1 MENQNEKYGGKERV
15 IKLSN
20 YPKLRCPFKRKTYKV
35 NKDDWRKHGR
45 TLELRSPE
53 VRLVTPVIDPDFK
66 WVFDDPDTIAVEKLD
81 GTNVKLL
88 TEKGRLI
95 SLYNRKN
102 PIDPLNLFT
111 SKGRTAIIEGVF
123 RAIAKGYIDKDGEQ
137 CGEVIGKH
145 INRNIYGLDHCLW
158 YSFEKAIKHLSY
170 RSFHEHERSFTGW
183 SAWFSNYLVSRFASK
198 RGDAVMAEG
207 LVFYN
212 LKRKESKEIYQAKL
226 RRNMFD
232 WFYSDKIKIFHET
245 GE

>member
-1 MENQNEKYGGKERV
+1 M

-20 YPKLRCPFKRKTYKV
+20 YPKLVCPFIRKTYKV
-35 NKDDWRKHGR
+35 NVEDWKKHGR
-45 TLELRSPE
+45 GLEMRSPE
-53 VRLVTPVIDPDFK
+53 LRLITTEINPGYE
-66 WVFDDPDTIAVEKLD
+66 WVFDDPHTIAVEKLD

-102 PIDPLNLFT
+102 PIDPLNLFV
-111 SKGRTAIIEGVF
+111 SKGRTAIIEGIF
-123 RAIAKGYIDKDGEQ
+123 RAITKSYINKDGEQ

-145 INRNIYGLDHCLW
+145 INQNIYGLDHCLW
-158 YSFEKAIKHLSY
+158 YPFEKAIKHLSY
-170 RSFHEHERSFTGW
+170 RSFHEHERSFEGW
-183 SAWFSNYLVSRFASK
+183 SAWFKDYLVSRFASK
-198 RGDAVMAEG
+198 RGNNIMAEG

-212 LKRKESKEIYQAKL
+212 LKRKENKETYQAKL

-232 WFYSDKIKIFHET
+232 WFYSDKIEIFYET